1 MIDDETFLRRAI
13 ALSAEA
19 ASRPGSEPF
28 GAVIV
33 RDGTVVG
40 EGFNRS
46 RERAD
51 PTSHGETEAIRD
63 ACARLGTLDLSG
75 CTLFS
80 SCEPCALCVAAM
92 EIAGIARVV
101 YAASLADSGRVLAG
115 VPVEK
120 RRGGDVAALRR
131 EAGAPIGAGRIR
143 ARQALV
149 AEAVAVLEQ
158 WALAPP

>member
-1 MIDDETFLRRAI
+1 MEEDDVLRRAI

-19 ASRPGSEPF
+19 AARPGSEPF
-28 GAVIV
+28 GAVVV
-33 RDGTVVG
+33 RDGQVVG

-46 RERAD
+46 RGRLD

-75 CTLFS
+75 CVLFS

-101 YAASLADSGRVLAG
+101 YAASLADSARVLAA
-115 VPVEK
+115 VPAGL
-120 RRGGDVAALRR
+120 RRRGDVAALRR
-131 EAGAPIGAGRIR
+131 EAGAPIGQGRMP

-149 AEAVAVLEQ
+149 AEAITVLEG
-158 WALAPP
+158 WAAAPS